1 MLSFIYQV
9 FIVLLG
15 FSGSLVAKC
24 VSLNNESCMVR
35 PTLTDLTPVELKYYL
50 LMISWDKCSGSSN
63 VVSPKTCVP
72 EKNKRHECWSI

>member
-50 LMISWDKCSGSSN
+50 LMIS
-63 VVSPKTCVP
+63 
-72 EKNKRHECWSI
+72 